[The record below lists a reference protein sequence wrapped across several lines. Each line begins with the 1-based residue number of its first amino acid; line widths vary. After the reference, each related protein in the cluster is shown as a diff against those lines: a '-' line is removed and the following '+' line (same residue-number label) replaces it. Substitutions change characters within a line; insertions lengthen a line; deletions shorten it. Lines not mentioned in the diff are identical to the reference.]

1 MKTLFFIATL
11 LGAVYLI
18 MQTPAGKAWFE
29 DSDTEVNIQQKIQQK
44 VKNKQQIS
52 TQVLQSIEK
61 KMTEL
66 AQRLNQ
72 KQQTQIKQ
80 LENRIAELENELIM
94 GRVANK
100 QPKSVSSLGVTLHP
114 YKQPE
119 EQLVASSSLQTP
131 MQNSMQKPMQN
142 SKQNS
147 KQDFEL
153 GSTDTF
159 AVTSNKQLQ
168 RKRQARLQDIAQK
181 MEMSSLQALV
191 N

>member
-100 QPKSVSSLGVTLHP
+100 QPKSVSSSGVTLHP

-131 MQNSMQKPMQN
+131 MQNSMQN
-142 SKQNS
+142 SKQN
-147 KQDFEL
+147 FEL

>member
-44 VKNKQQIS
+44 VKKKQQIS

-100 QPKSVSSLGVTLHP
+100 QPKSVSSSGVTLHP

-131 MQNSMQKPMQN
+131 MQNSMQN
-142 SKQNS
+142 SKQN
-147 KQDFEL
+147 FEL

>member
-100 QPKSVSSLGVTLHP
+100 QPKSVSSSGVTLHP

-119 EQLVASSSLQTP
+119 EQLVASSSLQT
-131 MQNSMQKPMQN
+131 PMQN

>member
-100 QPKSVSSLGVTLHP
+100 QPKSVSSSGVTLHP

-131 MQNSMQKPMQN
+131 MQNSMQN

-147 KQDFEL
+147 KQNFEL

>member
-1 MKTLFFIATL
+1 MKTLFFIAAL

-29 DSDTEVNIQQKIQQK
+29 ESETEVNIQQKIRQE

-52 TQVLQSIEK
+52 TQVLQSVEK

-72 KQQTQIKQ
+72 KQQTQINQ

-100 QPKSVSSLGVTLHP
+100 QPKSVSSSGVTLHP

-131 MQNSMQKPMQN
+131 MQNS
-142 SKQNS
+142 KQGI
-147 KQDFEL
+147 EL
-153 GSTDTF
+153 GSPDTF